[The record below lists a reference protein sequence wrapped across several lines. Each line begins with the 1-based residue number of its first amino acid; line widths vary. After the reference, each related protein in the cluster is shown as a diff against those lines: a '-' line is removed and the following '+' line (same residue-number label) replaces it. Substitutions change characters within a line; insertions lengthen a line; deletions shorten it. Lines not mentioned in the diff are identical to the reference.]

1 MNKKLEH
8 DLNKEKGAYQ
18 NDYSILQQPL
28 HTYHIVHTTVVTEQ
42 GHVNRFICRE
52 HTGDLCRIFRY
63 VISLRLLNSLLSQ
76 QLQLFLDLVYSI
88 CTNKLSLITV
98 TGQIVIVD
106 IPDQIKWTDCI

>member
-8 DLNKEKGAYQ
+8 DLNKEKGGVGKMIC
-18 NDYSILQQPL
+18 SILQQPL

-76 QLQLFLDLVYSI
+76 QLQLFLDLVG
-88 CTNKLSLITV
+88 NLVGNLVGV
-98 TGQIVIVD
+98 TL
-106 IPDQIKWTDCI
+106 